1 MACIRPDHLS
11 VAAQGEG
18 LAGTVEVGLPLGPSV
33 VHEVRLADG
42 QTVKIAEQR
51 AAGSEPRASGGAVR
65 VVPRPGSVFVFP
77 EARPA

>member
-1 MACIRPDHLS
+1 
-11 VAAQGEG
+11 
-18 LAGTVEVGLPLGPSV
+18 LPLGPSV